1 MQALSFT
8 QSIFSSLSSLLFSSL
23 LLSSRHFASL
33 LFSVLVLLFSFL
45 FFFLFFHLISFLLFS
60 SLLLFSYLFSSFP
73 LSLIV
78 SSLFTLCCRHFTGF
92 EMNNAVRSAF
102 SDLFT
107 FLACIPNWNVLRLFS
122 IIRHLIIW
130 HFIFWYACYSYIENV
145 ISSDSFINVRFTT
158 VPFKLLFKKE
168 FFCLECS
175 ILTIL
180 FHRIIAINP
189 QLTPKDKP
197 QINIIQFYM
206 EKIKNI

>member
-33 LFSVLVLLFSFL
+33 LFSV
-45 FFFLFFHLISFLLFS
+45 FFLFFHLISFLLFS

-180 FHRIIAINP
+180 FHRISM
-189 QLTPKDKP
+189 L
-197 QINIIQFYM
+197 
-206 EKIKNI
+206 